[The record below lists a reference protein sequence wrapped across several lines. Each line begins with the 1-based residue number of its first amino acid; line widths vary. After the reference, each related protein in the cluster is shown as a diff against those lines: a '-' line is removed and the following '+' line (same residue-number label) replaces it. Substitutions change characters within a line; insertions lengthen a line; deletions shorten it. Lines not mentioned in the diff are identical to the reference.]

1 LFVLQ
6 KTIPPGIFRPASGY
20 DNEEILVWKTGFWED
35 LFVPLLKDYFLLK
48 TIREKW
54 LSPVCLDKHADL
66 FSLEKRFFYR
76 RFVMAFLYLLSRP
89 LYRISLAEGIWW
101 GSHRPSVFVEFP
113 PICVLIMVPGP
124 LPANYASGSTGWE

>member
-6 KTIPPGIFRPASGY
+6 KTIPAGIFRPASGY

-54 LSPVCLDKHADL
+54 LFLVGLESMQTSVPLKNGSFIVVLSWPSCTCFPVLCTNDRWRKEYGGIRTDHL
-66 FSLEKRFFYR
+66 FSWSSHPS
-76 RFVMAFLYLLSRP
+76 AF
-89 LYRISLAEGIWW
+89 
-101 GSHRPSVFVEFP
+101 
-113 PICVLIMVPGP
+113 
-124 LPANYASGSTGWE
+124 